1 MLARNDRAIR
11 LTFDHKGSEPL
22 EQQRVRDAGG
32 FIALD
37 RVNGMLAIT
46 RALGD
51 ADLKEF
57 VSGRPFTSEVVL
69 HPSSDTLPI
78 LACDGLWD
86 VVTDQE
92 CIDYI
97 ADQEDPAEAAHML
110 VDFALEQGST
120 DNISVIVVKFEWS
133 KSKRWMCSMYESVGH
148 T

>member
-1 MLARNDRAIR
+1 
-11 LTFDHKGSEPL
+11 
-22 EQQRVRDAGG
+22 
-32 FIALD
+32 
-37 RVNGMLAIT
+37 MLAIT

-51 ADLKEF
+51 ADLKEY

-69 HPSSDTLPI
+69 DPSSDTCLI

-86 VVTDQE
+86 VVTDKE

-120 DNISVIVVKFEWS
+120 DNISVIVIKFDWDNSDARGGSAKHPIKNQDREPQAC
-133 KSKRWMCSMYESVGH
+133 KTTMRTVIERGMPFRVLF
-148 T
+148 